1 MKIETSNVCREQG
14 IYLNRKTN
22 KRLLETNNVSMKTRS
37 NGNLYIT
44 IESPSINKELNERTQ
59 IVFTADEIKRIRM
72 ITTLWG

>member
-14 IYLNRKTN
+14 INLNRKTN
-22 KRLLETNNVSMKTRS
+22 KRFLETNNVSMKTRS

-72 ITTLWG
+72 ITTLWA